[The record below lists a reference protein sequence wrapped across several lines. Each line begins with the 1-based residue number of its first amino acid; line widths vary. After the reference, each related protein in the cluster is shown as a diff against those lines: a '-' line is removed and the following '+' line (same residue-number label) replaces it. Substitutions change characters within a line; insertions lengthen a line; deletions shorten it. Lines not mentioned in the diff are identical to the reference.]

1 MATITQTARSNK
13 RVIVTGRKKVITLIY
28 FFGGWAIAIICYLMG
43 IRIGKRMAEQE
54 FEFMRQEMQLD
65 KDGENNGFTENG

>member
-1 MATITQTARSNK
+1 M
-13 RVIVTGRKKVITLIY
+13 IY
-28 FFGGWAIAIICYLMG
+28 FFGGWAIALISYLMG

>member
-1 MATITQTARSNK
+1 MIFVLLCIAVAL
-13 RVIVTGRKKVITLIY
+13 LIY
-28 FFGGWAIAIICYLMG
+28 RMG
-43 IRIGKRMAEQE
+43 IYIGKRMAEQE